1 MEDGGTTYV
10 YVIEVL
16 VILVLLL
23 LSALFSASEVA
34 FFSLRPVD
42 RERLEMQKSH
52 VTTNIFKCLENP
64 EKLLATIL
72 ILNNT
77 VNIGIV
83 ILSTYI
89 TTGLL
94 DHQTYPVLSFVVEVV
109 IITFVIVLVGEI
121 MPKIIATRNN
131 MRVIHLMAGP
141 LRFFMFLLSPI
152 IYPLMRSSVF
162 VRRHIQRVGSGI
174 SVDDL
179 SNALEITS
187 GSLEDERKLLEGI
200 VKFGNIEVCQ
210 IMKSRLDIVAVN
222 WHDNFSK
229 VLSSVIESGYSRL
242 PVYDD
247 TLDNI
252 KGILLAKDLFPYINE
267 KDDFH
272 WQGLI
277 KPAYFVPETKKIDD
291 LLTEFQRNKVHLAI
305 VVDEHGGT
313 SGLVTMEDILEEI
326 VGEIE
331 DESDIDEEKLY
342 KKLSPTSWLFEA
354 KITMND
360 FCKVV
365 QLPSE
370 IFENIHG
377 NYETLAGFI
386 LELVGEIPPRGTK
399 VSYNNLTFE
408 VESADKKRIRQVK
421 VYLNKNEPN
430 NEKNIKPKSSRQK

>member
-1 MEDGGTTYV
+1 DKQK
-10 YVIEVL
+10 
-16 VILVLLL
+16 
-23 LSALFSASEVA
+23 
-34 FFSLRPVD
+34 
-42 RERLEMQKSH
+42 LESQKSH
-52 VTTNIFKCLENP
+52 ASINILKCLENP

-89 TTGLL
+89 TSGLL

-109 IITFVIVLVGEI
+109 VITFIIVLIGEI
-121 MPKIIATRNN
+121 MPKIIATRNTFK
-131 MRVIHLMAGP
+131 VLHLMAAP
-141 LRFFMFLLSPI
+141 LRFFMFFLNPV
-152 IYPLMRSSVF
+152 IYPLTRSSQI
-162 VRRHIQRVGSGI
+162 VRKRIQRVGTAI

-187 GSLEDERKLLEGI
+187 ASLNEERKMLEGI

-210 IMKSRLDIVAVN
+210 IMKPRLDIVAIN
-222 WHDNFSK
+222 WNDNFSK
-229 VLSSVIESGYSRL
+229 VLSKVIESGYSRL
-242 PVYDD
+242 PVYED

-252 KGILLAKDLFPYINE
+252 KGILIAKDLFPYIGE
-267 KDDFH
+267 KAEFH

-291 LLTEFQRNKVHLAI
+291 LLTDFQRNKIHLAI

-331 DESDIDEEKLY
+331 DESDIEEEQLY
-342 KKLSPTSWLFEA
+342 KKLSPDCWLFEA
-354 KITMND
+354 KISMND
-360 FCKVV
+360 FCKVA
-365 QLPSE
+365 QLPNDF
-370 IFENIHG
+370 FEDISG

-386 LELVGEIPPRGTK
+386 LELTGEIPPKGSKINFKT
-399 VSYNNLTFE
+399 LTFE
-408 VESADKKRIRQVK
+408 IENADKKRIRQIK
-421 VYLNKNEPN
+421 VCLNNKR
-430 NEKNIKPKSSRQK
+430 NEKKVLKRG